1 MEHRPRLIVALARLV
16 RRRLVWLLVGV
27 YALAALVPGPGL
39 ALRELELSAWS
50 PGGTPAR
57 FSLWMVAVLLF
68 SGAVSTDFRKLSELA
83 RRPGALGLA
92 LVGVWLPPLLLV
104 AAWGAIVAW
113 WSPGEAS
120 AGVLLGIALAAAM
133 PVANSA
139 VGWTQQ
145 SGGSLVWALGL
156 VVLSISLSPWITPGL
171 LWLMGLTLSASDAQ
185 QVELLVARFSGTVFV
200 VWVLAPTLLGFF
212 LQTLV
217 GEKRIERGKPLLLLA
232 SAASL
237 LLLNYANGAVALPRA
252 LSEPNWP
259 LLGATVA
266 VALSLSAT
274 GLLVGWWLARIA
286 HLPRRDRTAWA
297 YALSMKNT
305 GLALC
310 LADNA
315 LAGTALNDTMLG
327 DTVLGGTG
335 LGGQS
340 AAILVILVATLAQH
354 GVASLAHAW
363 CASASKNTY

>member
-1 MEHRPRLIVALARLV
+1 MEPRPSPIVALADFV

-27 YALAALVPGPGL
+27 YALAALLPGPGL
-39 ALRELELSAWS
+39 ALRELEFTAWS
-50 PGGTPAR
+50 PGGTSAR

-92 LVGVWLPPLLLV
+92 LVGIWLPPLLLV
-104 AAWGAIVAW
+104 AAWGAIAAW

-156 VVLSISLSPWITPGL
+156 VVLSISLSPWVAPWL
-171 LWLMGLTLSASDAQ
+171 LWLMGLTLSTSDAQ
-185 QVELLVARFSGTVFV
+185 QVELLVARFSGAVFV
-200 VWVLAPTLLGFF
+200 VWVLAPTLLGFAVRS
-212 LQTLV
+212 LV
-217 GEKRIERGKPLLLLA
+217 GEKRIEGAKPFLLLA
-232 SAASL
+232 TAASL
-237 LLLNYANGAVALPRA
+237 LLLNYANGAVALPRVV
-252 LSEPNWP
+252 SEPNWP
-259 LLGATVA
+259 LLGATIA
-266 VALSLSAT
+266 VALSLPVT
-274 GLLVGWWLARIA
+274 GLLVGWCWAPLVG
-286 HLPRRDRTAWA
+286 LPRRGRTAWA

-305 GLALC
+305 GLALS
-310 LADNA
+310 LADTA
-315 LAGTALNDTMLG
+315 FDGTA
-327 DTVLGGTG
+327 

-354 GVASLAHAW
+354 GVASIAHSW
-363 CASASKNTY
+363 CGESPHD